1 MKNKIILVFLI
12 FIFNSGYFNFLS
24 AEEFKFDTTE
34 LQVTENGNLIKGID
48 GGIITTKNNEV
59 VITADLSLIHI

>member
-12 FIFNSGYFNFLS
+12 FIFNSGYLNFLS

-34 LQVTENGNLIKGID
+34 LQVTENGNLIKKKCKIYPKSD
-48 GGIITTKNNEV
+48 SQ
-59 VITADLSLIHI
+59 LSL